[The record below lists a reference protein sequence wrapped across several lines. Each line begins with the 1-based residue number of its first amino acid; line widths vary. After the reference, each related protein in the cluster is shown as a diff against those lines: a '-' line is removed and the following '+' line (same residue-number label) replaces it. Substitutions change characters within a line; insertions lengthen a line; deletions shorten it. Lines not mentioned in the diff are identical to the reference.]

1 MGLMR
6 GFEVSL
12 NRTRMCVAAFEGEGS
27 LIAVID
33 HIYQKEPLKTWL
45 RVLGSPHA
53 VQEHLRFADLVLQVG
68 DEVRVKVVETSDPA
82 DPVERV
88 DVSLPKKMK

>member
-1 MGLMR
+1 MR

-12 NRTRMCVAAFEGEGS
+12 NGRRLCVAAFEGEGS

-33 HIYQKEPLKTWL
+33 HIYQKEPLETWL

-53 VQEHLRFADLVLQVG
+53 VQEHLRFADVVLQVG
-68 DEVRVKVVETSDPA
+68 DEVRVKVVETSDPT
-82 DPVERV
+82 DPIERV
-88 DVSLPKKMK
+88 DVSLPKKMR